1 MKVSRRDLIR
11 IIREEAASQ
20 ESKSQS
26 RSTRKVN
33 ESKSR
38 VQLSLSRMRE
48 IIREEVERAE
58 KLQEN
63 DASEHIQA
71 VNDVINRL
79 NQLSPTSDANLP
91 SQFREDMRP
100 LDAATDR
107 LSGPDISGATT
118 FQSSSDQMADPD
130 AKAHLISQAR
140 SLVAD
145 LRRLPGES

>member
-1 MKVSRRDLIR
+1 MKVSRRNLIR

-33 ESKSR
+33 ESKGR

-63 DASEHIQA
+63 DADEHIQA
-71 VNDVINRL
+71 VNAVINRL
-79 NQLSPTSDANLP
+79 NQQAPASDASLP
-91 SQFREDMRP
+91 SQFRTDMRT

-107 LSGPDISGATT
+107 LSGPNVSGDTT
-118 FQSSSDQMADPD
+118 FQSSSDQMADAD

-140 SLVAD
+140 SLVTD
-145 LRRLPGES
+145 LRRMPDES